1 MDIRTMREDVIAVM
15 KDMGVPYELETADI
29 VKINDARMYG
39 IVFKQGDLG
48 KTIYINDFIGE
59 DATPAEIAEQIITA
73 CETSTDVPPI
83 ELIDDLKAGQDLSE
97 ISGNLFVALVGND
110 RNEEYLKRVV
120 SMPAGSGLSFIC
132 QIRYET
138 IDCNCFMSTTITK
151 DLAESNG
158 WDIQKLFDLA
168 LTNTDQKD
176 PAVLYSM
183 SDALFMEAKTDLLST
198 DDDISDEMLVL
209 SNRSGMFGAV
219 SLFMP
224 EVIDQIHSRLKQAF
238 FAIPSSIHEFI
249 IIPESSGMTMPALN
263 AMCREANATVVRY
276 NEILSDNVL
285 YMPYNK

>member
-1 MDIRTMREDVIAVM
+1 MDIRTTRREVIAVLEE
-15 KDMGVPYELETADI
+15 MGVPYEIETADI
-29 VKINDARMYG
+29 VKINDSHLYG
-39 IVFKQGDLG
+39 IVFKQGDVG
-48 KTIYINDFIGE
+48 KTIYVNDFIGE

-97 ISGNLFVALVGND
+97 ICGNLFVALVGDD
-110 RNEEYLKRVV
+110 RNEEYLKQVV
-120 SMPAGSGLSFIC
+120 SMPAVSGLSFIC

-138 IDCNCFMSTTITK
+138 IDCNGFMSTTVTK
-151 DLAESNG
+151 DLAKSNG
-158 WDIQKLFDLA
+158 WDIQELFDLA

-176 PAVLYSM
+176 PAVLFSM
-183 SDALFMEAKTDLLST
+183 SDALFMEAKTNLLST
-198 DDDISDEMLVL
+198 DDDISDEMLIL
-209 SNRSGMFGAV
+209 SNKSNMFGAV
-219 SLFMP
+219 VMFLP
-224 EVIDQIHSRLKQAF
+224 DVIDKIHDRLGQAF

>member
-1 MDIRTMREDVIAVM
+1 MDIRTMREEVITIIR
-15 KDMGVPYELETADI
+15 DMGVPYEIETADI
-29 VKINDARMYG
+29 VKINDSHLYG
-39 IVFKQGDLG
+39 IVFKQGDIG
-48 KTIYINDFIGE
+48 KTIYVNDFINE
-59 DATPAEIAEQIITA
+59 DATPEEIAEQIITA

-83 ELIDDLKAGQDLSE
+83 EMIDGLKAGQDLSE
-97 ISGNLFVALVGND
+97 ISDNLYVALVGDD
-110 RNEEYLKRVV
+110 RNEKYLKQVV

-138 IDCNCFMSTTITK
+138 GEGFLSTTITK
-151 DLAESNG
+151 DLAESNH
-158 WDIQKLFDLA
+158 WDIQELFDIA

-183 SDALFMEAKTDLLST
+183 SDALFMEAKADLLSS
-198 DDDISDEMLVL
+198 DDDITDNMLTL

-219 SLFMP
+219 ALFLP
-224 EVIDQIHSRLKQAF
+224 DVIDKIHERLGQAF

-263 AMCREANATVVRY
+263 AMCREANATVVRN
-276 NEILSDNVL
+276 NEILSDTVL

>member
-1 MDIRTMREDVIAVM
+1 MDIKEMRKEIITVLRE
-15 KDMGVPYELETADI
+15 MGVPYEIETADI
-29 VKINDARMYG
+29 VKINDAHLYG
-39 IVFKQGDLG
+39 IVIKQGDIG
-48 KTIYINDFIGE
+48 KTIYVNDFIAE

-73 CETSTDVPPI
+73 CETSTDIPPI
-83 ELIDDLKAGQDLSE
+83 EMIDDLKAGQDLSE
-97 ISGNLFVALVGND
+97 INDNLYVALVGDD
-110 RNEEYLKRVV
+110 RNEEYLKQVV

-138 IDCNCFMSTTITK
+138 TDCNGFMSTTVTK
-151 DLAESNG
+151 DLAESNH
-158 WDIQKLFDLA
+158 WNIQELFDLA

-209 SNRSGMFGAV
+209 SNRSGMFGAAAMF
-219 SLFMP
+219 LP
-224 EVIDQIHSRLKQAF
+224 DVIDQIHNRLKQAF

-285 YMPYNK
+285 YMPYHK